1 MLYPQQNDIRN
12 RIDLSG
18 FWDFRLDPE
27 KEGEARAWYNGL
39 PAPRTIAV
47 PASWNEQFQ
56 DTRDYLGTAWYAREA
71 YVPQGWRGQRVYL
84 RVGSA
89 NYAARVWVNGILVGE
104 HEGGHLPFATEVT
117 DHLAWDAPN
126 VFAIEVDAELSP
138 TTVPPGNVRRGR
150 RGMGGFGGS
159 YPDTNFDFYPYAGL
173 QRPVILYS
181 VPQAH
186 VVDVT
191 VVTEIEGDE
200 GLVRV
205 RVERNSGDGEGQLVL
220 SGGGRLEETGH
231 GQSWPAA
238 LAFSDGVAEATL
250 RVPGA
255 RLWCPEDP
263 YLYTLAVTLTE
274 GGQALDRYTLEVGIR
289 TVSVAGDRLLLNGQ
303 PIALTG
309 FGKHEDFP
317 VHGRGL
323 NVPLIVKDN
332 ALLKWVGAN
341 SYRTSHYPYSE
352 EAMRLADREGIL
364 IIDESPAVGLFFT
377 DGEANVQTRLALCKR
392 YLDELIAR
400 DKNHPSVIMWSVA
413 NEPFPRSFMRMMGG
427 GGEIEEGDDT
437 PFFVELFDLVRA
449 LDPTRLVTV
458 VGVMGGP
465 VEWLALSDVVCINR
479 YAGWYVQGGQLEAG
493 AKMLAQEL
501 DALHEELG
509 KPIAIT
515 EFGADTIAGQHSDPP
530 EMWSEEYQAEMLV
543 RYLDVAAERPFIVG
557 MHVWNFAD
565 FKTGQAIHRMG
576 GMNLK
581 GVFTR
586 DRRPK
591 MAAHLLRARWT
602 GEPPYAG
609 APREAQGTPSADA
622 ARGASTGTQA
632 AFANLARKLDGA
644 NPGLTAT
651 LKFDLGEG
659 ATYRLVFEDGACRA
673 EEGDGPATTTV
684 TMKAEDGLKLITGEL
699 NPMVAFTS
707 GKIRIEGDI
716 QVLMAMQGAL
726 G

>member
-1 MLYPQQNDIRN
+1 MLYPQQNDTRN
-12 RIDLSG
+12 RLDLSG
-18 FWDFRLDPE
+18 FWDFQLDPD
-27 KEGEARAWYNGL
+27 KEGEAQSWTKGL
-39 PAPRTIAV
+39 PEPRTIAV

-56 DTRDYLGTAWYAREA
+56 DTRDYFGTAWYVREA
-71 YVPQGWRGQRVYL
+71 YVPQGWREQRVYL

-89 NYAARVWVNGILVGE
+89 NYAARVWVNGAPVGE
-104 HEGGHLPFATEVT
+104 HEGGHLPFAVEVT
-117 DHLAWDAPN
+117 DHLAWNAPN
-126 VFAIEVDAELSP
+126 TFAIEVDAELSP

-150 RGMGGFGGS
+150 GGMGGFGGS
-159 YPDTNFDFYPYAGL
+159 YPDTNFDFFPYAGL
-173 QRPVILYS
+173 HRPVILYS
-181 VPQAH
+181 VPPER

-205 RVERNSGDGEGQLVL
+205 RVERNDGDGEGQLEL
-220 SGGGRLEETGH
+220 SGGGRHGH
-231 GQSWPAA
+231 GQTWQAA
-238 LAFSDGVAEATL
+238 LSFRDDVAEGTL

-263 YLYTLAVTLTE
+263 YLYTLAVTLVE
-274 GGQALDRYTLEVGIR
+274 GNRVLDRYTLDVGIR
-289 TVSVAGDRLLLNGQ
+289 TVAVEGDCLLLNGQ
-303 PIALTG
+303 PISLTG

-332 ALLKWVGAN
+332 SLLKWVGAN

-364 IIDESPAVGLFFT
+364 IIDESPAVGLFFA
-377 DGEANVQTRLALCKR
+377 DGETNVQTRLALCKR

-427 GGEIEEGDDT
+427 GDVEEGDDT
-437 PFFVELFDLVRA
+437 PFFAELFDLVRA

-479 YAGWYVQGGQLEAG
+479 YSGWYMQGGQLEAG
-493 AKMLAQEL
+493 VKILAQEL

-530 EMWSEEYQAEMLV
+530 EMWGEEYQAEMLG
-543 RYLDVAAERPFIVG
+543 RYLDVAAERPYVVG

-565 FKTGQAIHRMG
+565 FKTGQAVHRMG
-576 GMNLK
+576 GLNLK

-591 MAAHLLRARWT
+591 MAAHLLRTRWT
-602 GEPPYAG
+602 GEPLYA
-609 APREAQGTPSADA
+609 SAS
-622 ARGASTGTQA
+622 RGASIDATPDVATGPQA

-673 EEGDGPATTTV
+673 EVGDGPATTTV
-684 TMKAEDGLKLITGEL
+684 RMDVEDGLKLISGEL
-699 NPMVAFTS
+699 NPMAAFTS

-716 QVLMAMQGAL
+716 RVLMAMQGAL